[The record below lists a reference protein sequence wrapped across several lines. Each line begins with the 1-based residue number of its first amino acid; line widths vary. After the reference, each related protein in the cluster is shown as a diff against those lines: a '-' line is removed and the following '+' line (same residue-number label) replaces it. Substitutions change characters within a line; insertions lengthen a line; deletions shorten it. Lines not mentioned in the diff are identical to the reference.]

1 MKRFSISDIEIL
13 TGIKAHTIR
22 IWEQRYNFFT
32 SKRSDSNIRYY
43 DNEDL
48 RLFLNIST
56 LNQNGY
62 KISKISKMTLSEIN
76 TIVDD
81 LKKDHLNSNTQVQM
95 LANATIRLD
104 TKEFEEVLAG
114 CVEDMGLQEAMK
126 EVFSPF
132 LNKIKFMWQVGI
144 ITTAN
149 ERFAEYLLCN
159 KIITLT
165 NNLPEFTSNQSKK
178 FLLYLPFGE
187 IHEISLL
194 FIKYLLKENGHKIL
208 YLGAHLPL
216 NDLIEA
222 ISVYEPEYAVTVFTQ
237 KRTVLEINNMV
248 SRILESSSDLSLIV
262 SGNKIARNSFKSHPR
277 LLVIQNTEEFIELFN
292 SGIVSLAS

>member
-81 LKKDHLNSNTQVQM
+81 LKKDHLNSNAQVQM

-114 CVEDMGLQEAMK
+114 CIEDMGLQEAMK

-149 ERFAEYLLCN
+149 ERFAENLLCN

-165 NNLPEFTSNQSKK
+165 NNLPEFTPSQSKK
-178 FLLYLPFGE
+178 FLLFLPFGE
-187 IHEISLL
+187 INEISLL